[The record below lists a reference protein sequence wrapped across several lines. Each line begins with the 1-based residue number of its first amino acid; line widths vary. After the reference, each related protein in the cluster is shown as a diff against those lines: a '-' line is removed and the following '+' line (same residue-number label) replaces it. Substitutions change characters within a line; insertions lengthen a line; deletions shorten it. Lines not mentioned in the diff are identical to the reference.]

1 MEKIKQLQKELKSK
15 IKEVEQTKNN
25 KDFEVLEFE
34 IINLFKRLLKENKDR
49 YKLNMIY
56 NNIHE

>member
-1 MEKIKQLQKELKSK
+1 MEIIKQLQKELKLK
-15 IKEVEQTKNN
+15 IKEVEETKNN

-56 NNIHE
+56 NNIDV

>member
-34 IINLFKRLLKENKDR
+34 IINLFKRLLKENKDK

-56 NNIHE
+56 NNIDV

>member
-1 MEKIKQLQKELKSK
+1 MEIIKQLQKELKSK

>member
-1 MEKIKQLQKELKSK
+1 MEIIKQLQKELKIK
-15 IKEVEQTKNN
+15 IKEVEETKNN

-34 IINLFKRLLKENKDR
+34 IINLFKRLLKENKDK

-56 NNIHE
+56 NNIDV

>member
-1 MEKIKQLQKELKSK
+1 MEIIKELQKQLKIKIKQ
-15 IKEVEQTKNN
+15 VEQTKNN

-34 IINLFKRLLKENKDR
+34 IINLFKRLLKENKDK

>member
-1 MEKIKQLQKELKSK
+1 MEIIKQLQKELKIK

-34 IINLFKRLLKENKDR
+34 IINLFKRLLKENKDK

-56 NNIHE
+56 NNIDV

>member
-1 MEKIKQLQKELKSK
+1 MEIIKQLQKELKLK
-15 IKEVEQTKNN
+15 IKQVEQTKNN

-34 IINLFKRLLKENKDR
+34 IINLFKRLLKENKDK

>member
-1 MEKIKQLQKELKSK
+1 MEIIKQLQKELKSK

-25 KDFEVLEFE
+25 KDFEHLEFK
-34 IINLFKRLLKENKDR
+34 IINLINKIRKEYKNK

-56 NNIHE
+56 NNIDV

>member
-1 MEKIKQLQKELKSK
+1 MEIIKQLQKELKIK
-15 IKEVEQTKNN
+15 IEETKNN
-25 KDFEVLEFE
+25 KEFEELEFH
-34 IINLFKRLLKENKDR
+34 IIDLIRKITKEYKNK

>member
-1 MEKIKQLQKELKSK
+1 MEIIKQLQKELKIK

-25 KDFEVLEFE
+25 KDFEILEFE

-56 NNIHE
+56 NNIHG

>member
-1 MEKIKQLQKELKSK
+1 MEIIKELQKELKIK
-15 IKEVEQTKNN
+15 IEETKNN
-25 KDFEVLEFE
+25 KDYEELEFD
-34 IINLFKRLLKENKDR
+34 IIRIIKRLIKENKNK